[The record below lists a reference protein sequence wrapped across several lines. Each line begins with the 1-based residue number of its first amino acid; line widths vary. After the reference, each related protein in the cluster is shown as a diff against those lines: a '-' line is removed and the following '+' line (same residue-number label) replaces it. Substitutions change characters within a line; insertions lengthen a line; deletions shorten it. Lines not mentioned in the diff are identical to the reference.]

1 MKNDTQL
8 AIIELHNDFND
19 KLKVIQDK
27 LKSISMYVT
36 NEYLDK
42 CL

>member
-19 KLKVIQDK
+19 QLKVIQDK